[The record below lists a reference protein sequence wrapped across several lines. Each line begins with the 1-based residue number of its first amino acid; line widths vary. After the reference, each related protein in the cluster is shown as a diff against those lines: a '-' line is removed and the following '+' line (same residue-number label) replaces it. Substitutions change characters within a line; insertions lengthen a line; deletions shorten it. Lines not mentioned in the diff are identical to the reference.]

1 MPLVAKVY
9 TAKKKSIFVGLN
21 FYLNPNTV
29 RAVWSHSKVCLTC
42 WPVFI
47 VCNHHLGGEKGNTG
61 ALLENRKCL
70 YVWICMNLFL
80 QRACV
85 WFRLYVRSCSV
96 RHYSARSY
104 VCALTNTHTESVSF
118 QCFLVFVQLW
128 GVVTV
133 KNNNKIIK
141 NLMSSQHHCS
151 KYTKKKLVCMK
162 IMEKNCISTLL
173 VFFFFFFLQ
182 VSHL

>member
-1 MPLVAKVY
+1 MKPQQSMFDVLACVY
-9 TAKKKSIFVGLN
+9 RVQSSF
-21 FYLNPNTV
+21 
-29 RAVWSHSKVCLTC
+29 
-42 WPVFI
+42 
-47 VCNHHLGGEKGNTG
+47 GGEKGNTG

-151 KYTKKKLVCMK
+151 KYTKKACLYEDNGKKLHF
-162 IMEKNCISTLL
+162 NLTR
-173 VFFFFFFLQ
+173 VFFFFFCKSVIFNKNKLLFFGLFLCEC
-182 VSHL
+182 SHSFS

>member
-1 MPLVAKVY
+1 
-9 TAKKKSIFVGLN
+9 
-21 FYLNPNTV
+21 
-29 RAVWSHSKVCLTC
+29 
-42 WPVFI
+42 
-47 VCNHHLGGEKGNTG
+47 
-61 ALLENRKCL
+61 
-70 YVWICMNLFL
+70 MNLFL

-118 QCFLVFVQLW
+118 QCFLVCFVQLW

-173 VFFFFFFLQ
+173 VFFFFFFFASQSSLTKTNFCSLVFFY
-182 VSHL
+182 VSVHIHSVKNDIFHFCESAKN

>member
-9 TAKKKSIFVGLN
+9 TAKKKKSIFVGLN

-47 VCNHHLGGEKGNTG
+47 VCNHHLGGEKGNIG

-118 QCFLVFVQLW
+118 QCFLVCFVQLW

-151 KYTKKKLVCMK
+151 KYTKKSLFVWR
-162 IMEKNCISTLL
+162 
-173 VFFFFFFLQ
+173 
-182 VSHL
+182 

>member
-1 MPLVAKVY
+1 
-9 TAKKKSIFVGLN
+9 
-21 FYLNPNTV
+21 
-29 RAVWSHSKVCLTC
+29 
-42 WPVFI
+42 
-47 VCNHHLGGEKGNTG
+47 
-61 ALLENRKCL
+61 
-70 YVWICMNLFL
+70 MNLFL

-118 QCFLVFVQLW
+118 QCFLVCFVQLW

-173 VFFFFFFLQ
+173 VFFLFFFICKSVIFNKNKLLFFGLFLCEC
-182 VSHL
+182 SHSFS